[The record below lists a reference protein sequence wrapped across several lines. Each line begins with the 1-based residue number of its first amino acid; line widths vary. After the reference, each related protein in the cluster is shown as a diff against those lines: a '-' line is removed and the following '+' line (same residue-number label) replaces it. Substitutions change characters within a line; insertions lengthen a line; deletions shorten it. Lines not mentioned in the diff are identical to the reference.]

1 MVRLLV
7 MSTSVSELDNY
18 PEWLRWSLIPVVF
31 VVTGFAI
38 HILSYCVMWLFR
50 TFGGIGHE
58 SIPHDS
64 VFAAVQNHLL
74 VGAIVGFYTIHLTVK
89 VAPKQKF
96 VTALILAGVTVLW
109 CGITLNYAF
118 LDRDYW
124 LVAEVV
130 CTGIAAGCAV
140 LNVKNEH

>member
-1 MVRLLV
+1 
-7 MSTSVSELDNY
+7 MSTSVSALDNY

-31 VVTGFAI
+31 VATGFAI
-38 HILSYCVMWLFR
+38 HILSYCVMWLLR
-50 TFGGIGHE
+50 TIDTR
-58 SIPHDS
+58 IPHDS
-64 VFAAVQNHLL
+64 VYAAVQNHLF
-74 VGAIVGFYTIHLTVK
+74 VGAVVGFYTIHLTVK

-96 VTALILAGVTVLW
+96 VTALILAGVICLC